1 MPRPDARVLIWVTHL
16 LGTGH
21 LFRALEIARAL
32 RQRGAAVKLVSGGF
46 PVAGVDTDGVDVVQ
60 LPPVRSSDDAFSGV
74 LQATDDVPDTDY
86 MRRRQEMLLD
96 VAREFRPTVVV
107 TELFPFGR
115 RKFRSEIIPLLD
127 WCKGL
132 AHRPKVVCSI
142 RDILQPPSSKDKA
155 AAAVDTF
162 TARYDVCLAHG
173 DRGIANLE
181 DSFSLPD
188 TIAGRVVYTG
198 YIARAAETGSG
209 RDADGEILVSAGG
222 GAVGT
227 RLYEAAI
234 EASREGALRWRI
246 LVGQNVAE
254 EAFSSWTSSRHDR
267 LLVERARAD
276 FPAMLDFARLSV
288 SQAGYNT
295 VAESLA
301 SGVPCVLV
309 PFRGS
314 GGETEQEERAGR
326 LQEAGRAVVLGE
338 AELDG
343 AGLRKAVDSALADMP
358 VRFEPVPANGAD
370 RSADMILSLPEEPTS

>member
-32 RQRGAAVKLVSGGF
+32 RRRGAAVTLVSGGF
-46 PVAGVDTDGVDVVQ
+46 PVAGADMDGVDLVQ
-60 LPPVRSSDDAFSGV
+60 LPPVRSSDDAFSGL
-74 LQATDDVPDTDY
+74 LQTTGETPDDDY
-86 MRRRQEMLLD
+86 MRDRQGMLLD
-96 VAREFRPTVVV
+96 VAREFHPTVVI

-127 WCKGL
+127 WCDSL
-132 AHRPKVVCSI
+132 PDRPTVACSV
-142 RDILQPPSSKDKA
+142 RDILQPPSSKDRATA
-155 AAAVDTF
+155 AADRFSAS
-162 TARYDVCLAHG
+162 YDLCLVHG
-173 DRGIANLE
+173 ESRVAKLE
-181 DSFSLPD
+181 DSFPLPH
-188 TIAGRVVYTG
+188 TISDRVVYTG
-198 YIARAAETGSG
+198 YIARPAEMNSG

-234 EASREGALRWRI
+234 EASREGSLRWRM
-246 LVGQNVAE
+246 LVGQNVSD
-254 EAFSSWTSSRHDR
+254 EAVSTWTSRSPDR

-276 FPAMLDFARLSV
+276 FPAMLHFARLSV

-326 LQEAGRAVVLGE
+326 LQEAGRALVLRE
-338 AELDG
+338 TELDG
-343 AGLRKAVDSALADMP
+343 NSVRNAVDSALANMP
-358 VRFEPVPANGAD
+358 VKFDPVPADGAA
-370 RSADMILSLPEEPTS
+370 RSADIILSLAEKTSS